1 MTSHSTPAGRQRTRA
16 AGPVIG
22 AAAGLVLLAGL
33 YLVLAPWIAGFG
45 GAGVLALS
53 NSLVGLVLIALAIAR
68 AATRR
73 VRLLGWVVPVLGAW
87 AAASPWLLRHAGET
101 PPSTAALVGN
111 VVAGVVVVVAGIAV
125 LARES

>member
-1 MTSHSTPAGRQRTRA
+1 MTSPSTPAPRHRTA
-16 AGPVIG
+16 VIG
-22 AAAGLVLLAGL
+22 VAAGLVLLAGL

-53 NSLVGLVLIALAIAR
+53 DTIVGLVLIALAIAR

-87 AAASPWLLRHAGET
+87 VALSPWLLRHAGET
-101 PPSTAALVGN
+101 PPSTAALIGN
-111 VVAGVVVVVAGIAV
+111 VVAGVVVVVAGVAALV
-125 LARES
+125 RRD

>member
-1 MTSHSTPAGRQRTRA
+1 MTSHSTPAVRHRTA
-16 AGPVIG
+16 VLG

-53 NSLVGLVLIALAIAR
+53 DTVIGLVLVALAIAR

-87 AAASPWLLRHAGET
+87 VALSPWLLPSAGET
-101 PPSTAALVGN
+101 PPSTAALIGN
-111 VVAGVVVVVAGIAV
+111 VVAGAVVVVAGVAAT
-125 LARES
+125 LRRD

>member
-1 MTSHSTPAGRQRTRA
+1 MTSHSTPAVRHRTA
-16 AGPVIG
+16 VIG

-53 NSLVGLVLIALAIAR
+53 DTVVGLVLVALAIAR

-73 VRLLGWVVPVLGAW
+73 VRLLGWVIPVLGAW
-87 AAASPWLLRHAGET
+87 AGLSPWLLPEAGQT
-101 PPSTAALVGN
+101 PPSTAAAIGN
-111 VVAGVVVVVAGIAV
+111 VVVGAVVVVAGVAATV
-125 LARES
+125 RRD